1 MATAKRSPT
10 PFVQFAR
17 ARVAE
22 PDARLNAPASVHRA
36 ATRSRTVLPRS
47 SERLTLEVSLAA
59 QNLTDE
65 AARNPIAI
73 TNDQVLLAGRIVR
86 LGLRGPL

>member
-1 MATAKRSPT
+1 M
-10 PFVQFAR
+10 
-17 ARVAE
+17 
-22 PDARLNAPASVHRA
+22 
-36 ATRSRTVLPRS
+36 LPRS

-65 AARNPIAI
+65 ATRNPIASN
-73 TNDQVLLAGRIVR
+73 NDQVLLAGRTVR